1 MDMNG
6 KEPIL
11 QISHL
16 NKTLGKRKI
25 LQDVSFET
33 YSGEVFGFLGPN
45 GAGKTTTI
53 KIVAGLLMLDEGD
66 ISICGF
72 DLRRQFE
79 KAMALVGGIVENP
92 EFYAYLS
99 GYDNLKIYANAH
111 GNIPEERITEVVR
124 MVGLENRIKDKVGK
138 YSLGM
143 RQRLGVA
150 QAILHRPR
158 LLVLDEPTNG
168 LDPSGTKSL
177 RDLIR
182 HLAHNEGIS
191 VLVSS
196 HLMSEMEMMCDRVG
210 IITGGI
216 LRSVKP
222 IDQMISAAA
231 PNHSIYLLHVSDAPA
246 ALEALAAMEGI
257 EKKLDED
264 GTLEVTLPVENE
276 DDLLADINGAILQK
290 GIRLYTV
297 TKKENRRLE
306 DVFIELTR
314 GGDQID
320 EIFHAGRQRKPETSP
335 PQTDLGRARRRFGH
349 LVWLFGAHGHSFE
362 RCERLGGRIRQ
373 PAFRSL
379 RGGYRILY
387 RAGAGRNV

>member
-1 MDMNG
+1 MTMEG

-16 NKTLGKRKI
+16 SKTLGHRKI

-53 KIVAGLLMLDEGD
+53 KIAVGLLMLDEGE
-66 ISICGF
+66 IKIGGF

-99 GYDNLKIYANAH
+99 GYDNLKIYAKAH
-111 GNIPEERITEVVR
+111 GGIPEERIAEVVR

-182 HLAHNEGIS
+182 HLAHEEGIS

-210 IITGGI
+210 IISDGI
-216 LRSVKP
+216 LRSVQT
-222 IDQMISAAA
+222 IDQMVSSVA
-231 PNHSIYLLHVSDAPA
+231 PDHTAYLLQVDDGEAAMA
-246 ALEALAAMEGI
+246 ALESFKEI
-257 EKKLDED
+257 EKKLE
-264 GTLEVTLPVENE
+264 GEGVVEVTLPA
-276 DDLLADINGAILQK
+276 DDEKELLLKINRKL
-290 GIRLYTV
+290 IRAGVCLYTV

-306 DVFIELTR
+306 DVFIEMTK
-314 GGDQID
+314 GGDQI
-320 EIFHAGRQRKPETSP
+320 G
-335 PQTDLGRARRRFGH
+335 
-349 LVWLFGAHGHSFE
+349 
-362 RCERLGGRIRQ
+362 
-373 PAFRSL
+373 
-379 RGGYRILY
+379 
-387 RAGAGRNV
+387 

>member
-1 MDMNG
+1 MTMEG
-6 KEPIL
+6 KEVVL
-11 QISHL
+11 KISHL

-53 KIVAGLLMLDEGD
+53 KIVVGLLMLDEGD
-66 ISICGF
+66 VHICGF

-99 GYDNLKIYANAH
+99 GYENLKIYAKAH
-111 GNIPEERITEVVR
+111 GGISEERIAEVVR

-158 LLVLDEPTNG
+158 LLVFDEPTNG
-168 LDPSGTKSL
+168 LDPSGTKNL

-182 HLAHNEGIS
+182 KLAHEEGIS

-210 IITGGI
+210 IITEGI
-216 LRSVKP
+216 LRSVQP
-222 IDQMISAAA
+222 IDRMIAAAA
-231 PNHSIYLLHVSDAPA
+231 PDHAVYLLRVDNTEA
-246 ALEALAAMEGI
+246 AIEALAGMEGV
-257 EKKLDED
+257 EAKLDED
-264 GTLEVTLPVENE
+264 GELEITLPAQNE
-276 DDLLADINGAILQK
+276 EDLLAGVNRTVIEK

-297 TKKENRRLE
+297 SKKEHRRLE
-306 DVFIELTR
+306 DVFIEMTK
-314 GGDQID
+314 GGDQI
-320 EIFHAGRQRKPETSP
+320 G
-335 PQTDLGRARRRFGH
+335 
-349 LVWLFGAHGHSFE
+349 
-362 RCERLGGRIRQ
+362 
-373 PAFRSL
+373 
-379 RGGYRILY
+379 
-387 RAGAGRNV
+387 